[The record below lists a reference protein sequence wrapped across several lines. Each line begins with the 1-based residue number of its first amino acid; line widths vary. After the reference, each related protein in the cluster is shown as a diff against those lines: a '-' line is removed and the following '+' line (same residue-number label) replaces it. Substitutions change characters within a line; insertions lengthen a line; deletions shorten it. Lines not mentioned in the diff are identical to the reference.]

1 MGHPIYPIR
10 NDNADGSKIGA
21 GMAKRKAK
29 IIKDKKQRGEWAEM
43 QFMARAAEHGLQVSK
58 PWGDSNSFD
67 CVVGRPG
74 KFVAVQVKSTIA
86 KLESGKGYICSTCSS
101 HKAYRAGAFD
111 FLVAYVVPEDA
122 WYIIAAKK
130 IRGLKSISLCTE
142 NGEAKYEKYREAWD
156 LLRAASEVTD
166 DARDAGEKSAAA
178 AEPDA
183 DVSGSHSGGA
193 LGRLQ
198 TAGNFFKRQLER
210 SGMGPWKES
219 DEA

>member
-1 MGHPIYPIR
+1 MT
-10 NDNADGSKIGA
+10 
-21 GMAKRKAK
+21 KRKAK

-101 HKAYRAGAFD
+101 HKAYREGAFD

-122 WYIIAAKK
+122 WYIIPAKE

-156 LLRAASEVTD
+156 LLREASEVTD
-166 DARDAGEKSAAA
+166 DAKNGGEKSAAA
-178 AEPDA
+178 EPNA
-183 DVSGSHSGGA
+183 GASGSHSGGA

-198 TAGNFFKRQLER
+198 AAENFSRDSWSGAGWARGKKAMKPRCSWL
-210 SGMGPWKES
+210 SES
-219 DEA
+219 FPRTYHRCS

>member
-1 MGHPIYPIR
+1 MT
-10 NDNADGSKIGA
+10 
-21 GMAKRKAK
+21 KRKAK

-74 KFVAVQVKSTIA
+74 RFVAVQVKSTIA

-122 WYIIAAKK
+122 WYIIPAKE
-130 IRGLKSISLCTE
+130 IRGLKSISLCTRS
-142 NGEAKYEKYREAWD
+142 GEAKYEKYREAWE
-156 LLRAASEVTD
+156 LLREASGVKE
-166 DARDAGEKSAAA
+166 AEGEEPAA
-178 AEPDA
+178 AELNASPA
-183 DVSGSHSGGA
+183 GDVPASGVERIHA
-193 LGRLQ
+193 
-198 TAGNFFKRQLER
+198 AMNFFRRQLER
-210 SGMGPWKES
+210 GSISQKIIDKVE
-219 DEA
+219 